1 MAPARQMK
9 NKHNCKKLVIDVPI
23 APKEIVE
30 DLKLI
35 AHKVIALYFRT
46 IGGVGHFYQTLLK
59 LVTMK
64 YKRRNK
70 KIYTY
75 NIPYN
80 KE

>member
-46 IGGVGHFYQTLLK
+46 IWRCWTFLSDFTQVSDDEVQK
-59 LVTMK
+59 A
-64 YKRRNK
+64 
-70 KIYTY
+70 
-75 NIPYN
+75 
-80 KE
+80 